1 MEPIIYDQTRNKL
14 GEGPLWHPGRQELFW
29 FDIENRVLF
38 CRSGD
43 DLTQWHFD
51 QFVSA
56 AGWIDQDHLLL
67 ATDTSLASFNII
79 SGASEEVAPL
89 EKENPLTR
97 SNDGR
102 ADPYG
107 GFWIGT
113 MGIAHETAAGAIH
126 RYYRGEVRQLFAGIT
141 VPNAICF
148 SPDGDFAYF
157 ADSMRQLIMRQKLD
171 PADGWPLGDPQ
182 VFVDITGEKFGPD
195 GAVVDAAGNLWNARW
210 GGYAVA
216 CYGPDGKL
224 KQTLSLP
231 TSLITCPG
239 FGGPDQST
247 LFVTSAWVDLSAEK
261 RQQQPAAGQT
271 FAFEDAGKGQ
281 AEHQVIL

>member
-1 MEPIIYDQTRNKL
+1 MEVGIFDQTHNKL

-29 FDIENRVLF
+29 FDIESRILY
-38 CRSGD
+38 RRAGD
-43 DLTQWHFD
+43 DQSQWNFD

-56 AGWIDQDHLLL
+56 AGWIDQETLLI
-67 ATDTSLASFNII
+67 ATDNSLASFTIT
-79 SGASEEVAPL
+79 SGTSEVIAPL
-89 EKENPLTR
+89 ENENPLTR

-113 MGIAHETAAGAIH
+113 MGIGHETAAGAIY
-126 RYYRGEVRQLFAGIT
+126 RYYRGEVRQLFSDIT

-148 SPDGDFAYF
+148 SPDGGFAYF
-157 ADSMRQLIMRQKLD
+157 ADSMRQQIMRQKLD
-171 PADGWPLGDPQ
+171 PADGWPKGDPE
-182 VFVDITGEKFGPD
+182 VFVDLTGEKFGPD
-195 GAVVDAAGNLWNARW
+195 GAVVDALGNLWNARW

-231 TSLITCPG
+231 TALITCPG
-239 FGGPDQST
+239 FGGSDLST
-247 LFVTSAWVDLSAEK
+247 LFVTSAWLDLSAEK

-271 FAFEDAGKGQ
+271 FRFENAGKGQ

>member
-1 MEPIIYDQTRNKL
+1 MEPHIYDQTANKL

-29 FDIENRVLF
+29 FDIENRIL
-38 CRSGD
+38 CRRSGD
-43 DLTQWHFD
+43 DLAHWKFD

-56 AGWIDQDHLLL
+56 AGWIDQDNLLI
-67 ATDTSLASFNII
+67 ATDTSLASFNIT
-79 SGASEEVAPL
+79 SGASEKIAPL
-89 EKENPLTR
+89 EEENPLTR

-102 ADPYG
+102 ADTYG

-113 MGIAHETAAGAIH
+113 MGIAHEAAAGAIY
-126 RYYRGEVRQLFAGIT
+126 RYYRGEVRRLYSDIT

-148 SPDGDFAYF
+148 SPGGDFAYF
-157 ADSMRQLIMRQKLD
+157 ADSMCQQIMRQELD
-171 PADGWPLGDPQ
+171 PADGWPKGEPE

-195 GAVVDAAGNLWNARW
+195 GAVVDAEGNLWNARW

-224 KQTLSLP
+224 KQALSLP
-231 TSLITCPG
+231 TALITCPG
-239 FGGPDQST
+239 FGGPDLST

-261 RQQQPAAGQT
+261 RQQQPAAGQI
-271 FAFEDAGKGQ
+271 FSFENAGKGQ
-281 AEHQVIL
+281 EEYQVIL